1 LIKEIS
7 MSLIPVQE
15 AVSHAKKSLTEL
27 YQDDPLK
34 ELALEEIELVTE
46 GSRNLW
52 SVTLGF
58 HRSKSVSTAGGGVL
72 GLTNLRPM
80 PQIENRVYKTVFIDA
95 STGEFVKMDMRQV
108 Q

>member
-1 LIKEIS
+1 
-7 MSLIPVQE
+7 MSLISVKE
-15 AVSHAKKSLTEL
+15 AVSHAKKSLEDL

-34 ELALEEIELVTE
+34 QLALEEIELVTE
-46 GSRNLW
+46 GGRELW

-58 HRSKSVSTAGGGVL
+58 HRSKSMSAARGDVL
-72 GLTNLRPM
+72 SFTDLRPF

>member
-1 LIKEIS
+1 

-15 AVSHAKKSLTEL
+15 AVAHAKKSLTAL
-27 YQDDPLK
+27 YQDDPLR

-46 GSRNLW
+46 GSRDLW

-58 HRSKSVSTAGGGVL
+58 DRVKAFKASALQSYLPAQ
-72 GLTNLRPM
+72 NLV
-80 PQIENRVYKTVFIDA
+80 NRVYKTVFLDA